1 MTIFGYLGG
10 LSLLGATPTHV
21 HWFTPIDR
29 SSASQ
34 VSAWQVAFKFFM
46 VLTSGV
52 VSTKI
57 SRHGSSILAC
67 ILPNRTSRKIH
78 RGISQG
84 TCKYYLSYI
93 PTHFP
98 IELLLAILQVWQ

>member
-1 MTIFGYLGG
+1 MTIFGYLGV
-10 LSLLGATPTHV
+10 LSPLGGAPTYA
-21 HWFTPIDR
+21 HWFVPIDQC
-29 SSASQ
+29 SASQ
-34 VSAWQVAFKFFM
+34 VSTWQIAFKFFM

-52 VSTKI
+52 VLAKI

-93 PTHFP
+93 PTRFP
-98 IELLLAILQVWQ
+98 IELFLAILQVWQ